1 MAFQATDCAT
11 RMQRPGMD
19 LGGDLPVLSWLYVD
33 PAFRGNK
40 LGHSILKAILGA
52 AGGAVSLVVPQTP
65 RSSAMKHQW
74 KAARG
79 TPRRRR
85 RCAATGLTWL
95 PGRGRGLTV
104 ALGEVADAFDV

>member
-1 MAFQATDCAT
+1 
-11 RMQRPGMD
+11 MQRPGMD

-65 RSSAMKHQW
+65 GPQR
-74 KAARG
+74 
-79 TPRRRR
+79 
-85 RCAATGLTWL
+85 
-95 PGRGRGLTV
+95 
-104 ALGEVADAFDV
+104 